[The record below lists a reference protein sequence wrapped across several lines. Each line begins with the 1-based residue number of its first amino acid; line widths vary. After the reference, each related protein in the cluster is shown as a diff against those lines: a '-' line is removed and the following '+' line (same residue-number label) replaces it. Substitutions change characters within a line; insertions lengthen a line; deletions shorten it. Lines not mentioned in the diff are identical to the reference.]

1 MPSSVYITLLRV
13 PGDSSYLKDNK
24 QFPLFFVSAL
34 YSERT
39 QCHKDI
45 LTFQHSRLAIE
56 KLNASCSL
64 YLLIYIQTFYKRTTA
79 FTERH
84 SKKGRSL
91 KNASLVS
98 ESLDMFR
105 VKLEVLRY
113 AKSIY
118 LSNLE
123 YFTNLDFPE
132 IRGFPFL
139 SYLLG

>member
-13 PGDSSYLKDNK
+13 PGGSSHLKDNK
-24 QFPLFFVSAL
+24 QVPLVFVSAL

-45 LTFQHSRLAIE
+45 LTLQHTRLAIE

-64 YLLIYIQTFYKRTTA
+64 YLLIYIQTFYKRTKA
-79 FTERH
+79 FTEGH
-84 SKKGRSL
+84 SKKGRIL
-91 KNASLVS
+91 KNPSLVS
-98 ESLDMFR
+98 ESLHMFR

-118 LSNLE
+118 LANLE